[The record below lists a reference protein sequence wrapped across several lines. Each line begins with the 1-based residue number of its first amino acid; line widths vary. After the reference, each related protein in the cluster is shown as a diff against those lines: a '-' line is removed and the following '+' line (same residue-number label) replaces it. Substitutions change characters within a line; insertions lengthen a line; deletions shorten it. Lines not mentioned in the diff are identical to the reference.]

1 MLQMLVRRLC
11 SPRTK
16 EKDEE
21 QHKWAVVND
30 RGQLT
35 VALQMIDSQIVRD
48 KCSNVQFQFFSSK
61 YTFSAQER
69 YTFRNTKMGTLLSR
83 MIGKAGVVA

>member
-30 RGQLT
+30 RGQLQ
-35 VALQMIDSQIVRD
+35 L
-48 KCSNVQFQFFSSK
+48 
-61 YTFSAQER
+61 R
-69 YTFRNTKMGTLLSR
+69 YK
-83 MIGKAGVVA
+83 